1 MGFGSKNDRKRPD
14 ALPWAKAR
22 GGSEAV
28 LLPKP
33 TEGAL
38 NSGPISPVDPRKPKG
53 LLAVARK
60 NLISEFPRVKM
71 LTLYEFAS

>member
-1 MGFGSKNDRKRPD
+1 MGFGSKNNRKRPD
-14 ALPWAKAR
+14 ALACAKAR

-33 TEGAL
+33 TEGAA
-38 NSGPISPVDPRKPKG
+38 NSGHISPVDPRKPKG

-71 LTLYEFAS
+71 LTLYEFTS

>member
-1 MGFGSKNDRKRPD
+1 MGLGSKNDRKRPD
-14 ALPWAKAR
+14 ALACAKAR

-33 TEGAL
+33 TEGAV
-38 NSGPISPVDPRKPKG
+38 NSGHIFPVDPRKPQG

-60 NLISEFPRVKM
+60 NLITEFPRVKIP
-71 LTLYEFAS
+71 TLCEFTS

>member
-1 MGFGSKNDRKRPD
+1 
-14 ALPWAKAR
+14 
-22 GGSEAV
+22 

-33 TEGAL
+33 TEGAA
-38 NSGPISPVDPRKPKG
+38 NSGHISPVNPRKPKG

-71 LTLYEFAS
+71 LTLYEFTS